1 MGAPVILNVYD
12 LHDNSWIYWCGIGGL
27 RAVEQY
33 IPALW
38 DGLVHAPLLQHIAS
52 EGVCDVCLMYPF
64 AGIFHSGVEVYD
76 VEYAYGGRP
85 FSLHPLV

>member
-33 IPALW
+33 IPAL
-38 DGLVHAPLLQHIAS
+38 
-52 EGVCDVCLMYPF
+52 
-64 AGIFHSGVEVYD
+64 
-76 VEYAYGGRP
+76 
-85 FSLHPLV
+85 